1 MATIGLMTALCQY
14 IAGNYAGASSPKANA
29 WHRAGD
35 TASDFLVAVIE
46 GVSLKAPRLEKII
59 RQWGAYLQIA
69 LLVAGTAAIGYEIV
83 AKIIAQTPVEPLTL
97 MLAGIIG
104 LVGDGLRLTLL
115 NLNRGEWN
123 INRLIQDKDTRIDLF
138 NAFMVT
144 CAGGVVWLLG
154 FEWIDV
160 IASIIIFF
168 FAVKMTWDACAHTKK
183 EDSSHNHGGHS
194 HHHHQ

>member
-1 MATIGLMTALCQY
+1 MATIGLVTALCQY
-14 IAGNYAGASSPKANA
+14 IAGNYASASSPKANA

-35 TASDFLVAVIE
+35 TASDILVAAIE
-46 GVSLKAPRLEKII
+46 GIALGAPWLKKEIQR
-59 RQWGAYLQIA
+59 WGAYFQII
-69 LLVAGTAAIGYEIV
+69 LLIAGTAAIGYEIV
-83 AKIIAQTPVEPLTL
+83 VKIIAQTPVEPLTL

-183 EDSSHNHGGHS
+183 EDSSHNHEGHS
-194 HHHHQ
+194 HHQ

>member
-1 MATIGLMTALCQY
+1 MAIIGLMTALCQY

-35 TASDFLVAVIE
+35 TASDFLVAAIE
-46 GVSLKAPRLEKII
+46 GVSLKAPWLKKEIQR
-59 RQWGAYLQIA
+59 WGAYLQIA
-69 LLVAGTAAIGYEIV
+69 LLVAGTAAIGCEIIV
-83 AKIIAQTPVEPLTL
+83 KIIAQTPVEPLTL

-144 CAGGVVWLLG
+144 CAGVIIWLFEL
-154 FEWIDV
+154 EWIDIV
-160 IASIIIFF
+160 ASIIIFF
-168 FAVKMTWDACAHTKK
+168 FAAKMTWNACTDTRKDA
-183 EDSSHNHGGHS
+183 
-194 HHHHQ
+194 HHHHHENHQ